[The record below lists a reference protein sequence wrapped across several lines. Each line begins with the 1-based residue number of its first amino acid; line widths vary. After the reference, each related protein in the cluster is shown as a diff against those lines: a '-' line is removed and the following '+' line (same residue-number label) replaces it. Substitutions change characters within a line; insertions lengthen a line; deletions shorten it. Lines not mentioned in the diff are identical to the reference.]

1 MAKRTEVTCQKCGR
15 TKKASSFL
23 PTYSKFF
30 PFGTVDICTDCIED
44 MIDEENGSLNFISK
58 ICQWLDVPLK
68 TEIWGPLY
76 KNNGAVAITTYV
88 KMVLKDYY
96 PSVDW
101 SSTEEYYQ
109 ELLKERRLEEAVPEI
124 QELKLEKLRENMIC
138 GGVEV
143 VNAFCSLILD
153 TDRNKLRNLV
163 KKAKVE
169 AEATTDT
176 EAPKPNSRALFKFLK
191 QEINRAK
198 IEIPSELLK

>member
-44 MIDEENGSLNFISK
+44 MIDEENGNLNFISK

-88 KMVLKDYY
+88 KMVLKDY
-96 PSVDW
+96 
-101 SSTEEYYQ
+101 
-109 ELLKERRLEEAVPEI
+109 L
-124 QELKLEKLRENMIC
+124 
-138 GGVEV
+138 
-143 VNAFCSLILD
+143 
-153 TDRNKLRNLV
+153 
-163 KKAKVE
+163 
-169 AEATTDT
+169 
-176 EAPKPNSRALFKFLK
+176 
-191 QEINRAK
+191 
-198 IEIPSELLK
+198 